1 MDDNSSKKD
10 QDEPE
15 NKYSYRKF
23 LVMYEEH
30 LLKVKND
37 KQFWVHG
44 KMMQFSKDSLG
55 IFDNRTKIRFFLV
68 WMVTAKWFEN
78 FIISLIMF
86 NSLLLGI
93 KDYTDVNDTKDI
105 NQFVNNIEPLFMY
118 SFLLECIA
126 KIIATGLILGTNA
139 YLSDGWN
146 WLDFTVVITSLVEN
160 IPAMSGMSGL
170 RTFRLFRPL
179 RSLTTMPSMK
189 LLIGTV
195 LSSV

>member
-1 MDDNSSKKD
+1 MDEYLKKD

-15 NKYSYRKF
+15 SQNSYRKF
-23 LVMYEEH
+23 LAMYEEH
-30 LLKVKND
+30 LLKVRND

-44 KMMQFSKDSLG
+44 KMMQFSKNTLG

-68 WMVTAKWFEN
+68 WMVTAKWFETM
-78 FIISLIMF
+78 IISLILF

-93 KDYTDVNDTKDI
+93 KDYTDTEDVGAI
-105 NQFVNNIEPLFMY
+105 NRFVVNIEPLFMY
-118 SFLLECIA
+118 SFLFECIA

-146 WLDFTVVITSLVEN
+146 WLDFIVVITSLVEN
-160 IPAMSGMSGL
+160 IPAMSNMSGL

-195 LSSV
+195 LSSVS